1 VLAWPQHGFHTVTET
16 KSHGTPLRRKIM
28 RFARSAI
35 FLPQWRSVALAFQ
48 LRVSPCH
55 SSNVSLAG
63 NLFTE
68 LSMPLPAAVV

>member
-1 VLAWPQHGFHTVTET
+1 
-16 KSHGTPLRRKIM
+16 M